1 MQINIS
7 SKHTEVTPTIEDY
20 TLKKAQKLPRYFDR
34 IEAIEVILGKTR
46 NTYQAEIISTIEHHD
61 PIIARAEGE
70 DLYAC
75 IDQCMD
81 RATRQLSDHKSKLRD
96 SKHNTSTRGTNP

>member
-7 SKHTEVTPTIEDY
+7 TKHTDLTPTIEDY
-20 TLKKAQKLPRYFDR
+20 TRKKAERLPRFFDR
-34 IEAIEVILGKTR
+34 IESIDIVLDKTR
-46 NTYQAEIISTIEHHD
+46 NTYLAEVISMIEHHD
-61 PIIARAEGE
+61 PIIARAEAA

-96 SKHNTSTRGTNP
+96 SKHNTPKGGT